1 FSHLPMSNQQLS
13 QLISLQQDDLY
24 LLDLNKT
31 TSVKLNLPFTLPPDR
46 TGLESVPRDTSLDC
60 KFKNTTGTVEDHCMY
75 WIADRSHINNPR
87 TENTILCLILSTK
100 STKNWTFRGELYIIE
115 HYPCINNNI
124 CIKKWHSNHP
134 WIYMTK
140 HLTEFKSF
148 EVVFACIARNNEV
161 FIVVTYTRNGDEKVM
176 AYNKTREMFTKVP
189 FALATGNRANNSKTE
204 HFLLWK
210 LTRREPKLEDTLMAS
225 DPLRNH

>member
-1 FSHLPMSNQQLS
+1 MF
-13 QLISLQQDDLY
+13 D
-24 LLDLNKT
+24 
-31 TSVKLNLPFTLPPDR
+31 F
-46 TGLESVPRDTSLDC
+46 
-60 KFKNTTGTVEDHCMY
+60 
-75 WIADRSHINNPR
+75 
-87 TENTILCLILSTK
+87 
-100 STKNWTFRGELYIIE
+100 
-115 HYPCINNNI
+115 
-124 CIKKWHSNHP
+124 IKKWHSNHP

-189 FALATGNRANNSKTE
+189 FGSSLKGFRSLATGNRANNSKTE